1 MPLTRSLRAKSCL
14 WTSKLAAASMIP
26 LSLCHANLYIQSHV
40 AGWPSRL
47 SCKGPLLSV
56 LFSLLVTRLVVP
68 TGSCTSRRSS
78 ISSSSSYFHQKVVK
92 VTMIFQF
99 LTCPPPFPQ
108 PMRQVSQNIAASIP
122 RLPLLPEA
130 LKLTRFAA

>member
-1 MPLTRSLRAKSCL
+1 
-14 WTSKLAAASMIP
+14 
-26 LSLCHANLYIQSHV
+26 
-40 AGWPSRL
+40 
-47 SCKGPLLSV
+47 
-56 LFSLLVTRLVVP
+56 
-68 TGSCTSRRSS
+68 
-78 ISSSSSYFHQKVVK
+78 
-92 VTMIFQF
+92 MIFQF